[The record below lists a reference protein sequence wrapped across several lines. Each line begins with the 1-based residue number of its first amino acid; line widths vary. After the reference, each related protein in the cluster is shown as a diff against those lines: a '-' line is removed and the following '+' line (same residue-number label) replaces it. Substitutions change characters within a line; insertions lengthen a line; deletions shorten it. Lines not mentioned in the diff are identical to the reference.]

1 MKKNPLKWPLSLI
14 TGIPAIV
21 IFWIFTLISISLFPG
36 YNPMNN
42 WMSDLGSSILNPKG
56 AIFFNIGCVITG
68 IFLFPFYLGLFEFY
82 IGGKKNKRLTILTQ
96 LAGFTAAFTIIMIG
110 LFPLDY
116 YPVLHGI
123 WASILFCTTV
133 IAFLLP
139 SIALY
144 KYDFTRTLA
153 KYGFIATIVNILFF
167 VFFFPIF
174 EWLTILFA
182 FGFIALII
190 ESLNKQIDKLRFVR
204 KNLNQVKKKK
214 I

>member
-21 IFWIFTLISISLFPG
+21 IFWIFTLISISFFPG

-42 WMSDLGSSILNPKG
+42 WMSELGSSILNPKG

-82 IGGKKNKRLTILTQ
+82 VGGTKNKRLTVLTQ
-96 LAGFTAAFTIIMIG
+96 IAGFTAAFTIIMIG

-123 WASILFCTTV
+123 WASILFCVTV
-133 IAFLLP
+133 LVFFLP

-144 KYDFTRTLA
+144 KHDFTRTLA
-153 KYGFIATIVNILFF
+153 KYGFVATGVNILLF

-190 ESLNKQIDKLRFVR
+190 ESLNKRIDKLRFVR
-204 KNLNQVKKKK
+204 HSLKQVKKKK
-214 I
+214 L